1 MAHGPRRALAALAR
15 CERSASPRGVR
26 ARASRVG
33 CVRSAAPR
41 EVRAHASRVGCGRSL
56 RSRGGV
62 PGGGVLRSCHL
73 SKGGKW
79 RILPTSAALCA
90 ETKEHDDGIAR
101 ALFISMNGA
110 RHYTELAVWRIGDQL
125 RTEVFKLTGRP
136 KFARDF
142 RAQEQADDAV
152 NSICRNIAEGFACET
167 HGEFA
172 RYLSYSRRSLNE
184 IRDAMRGAR
193 QKGYVSAADLREF
206 QRLAFHLRP
215 ALTRF
220 IAFLRATPDAK
231 NNRGRRP
238 RERPRAAPASR
249 DRQPA
254 PPPRAAK
261 PRPRTA
267 RTK

>member
-1 MAHGPRRALAALAR
+1 MT
-15 CERSASPRGVR
+15 
-26 ARASRVG
+26 ASRV
-33 CVRSAAPR
+33 
-41 EVRAHASRVGCGRSL
+41 
-56 RSRGGV
+56 
-62 PGGGVLRSCHL
+62 
-73 SKGGKW
+73 
-79 RILPTSAALCA
+79 
-90 ETKEHDDGIAR
+90 
-101 ALFISMNGA
+101 LFISMDGA

-125 RTEVFKLTGRP
+125 RTEVFKLTGGPR
-136 KFARDF
+136 FARDF

-220 IAFLRATPDAK
+220 IAFLRATPDVK

-254 PPPRAAK
+254 PPPGAAK
-261 PRPRTA
+261 ARPRTA